1 MPQPG
6 VLVDGLNPDKR
17 AALRRQRVI
26 ATACLVVAALALVG
40 SYFLPAGLWAQAL
53 RATAEAALV
62 GGLADWFAVTALFR
76 HPLGIPVWHTAIIP
90 RRKDR
95 IGAELGAFVADRFL
109 ADDVLLPRLRD
120 WGLAER
126 LAGLLAEPAQR
137 DRVARQVG
145 HLVPHLARL
154 LLDPDVRAA
163 LAGAARRGLAR
174 IDWPTTLAD
183 LLQAAMAEPRFAA
196 LVDTLLDLLR
206 DLLAGSRPRLT
217 AAMADELPR
226 YTPNM
231 VRDKLADVA
240 LFVGRQVLEDLAAP
254 DGAGRARLM
263 TGLQDL
269 ARRLREDQETRL
281 WVAGLL
287 DRLIGDHEIGH
298 VVARVLDD
306 LHRRLGDPDGGTAM
320 AIRQAAADGL
330 VEFGQRLRT
339 DADLRQRLDD
349 ELQALIAR
357 LAHDLR
363 PAIARLIA
371 DTVSRWDN
379 AMVVEQAEL
388 AIGRDLQFVR
398 INGTV
403 VGGLIGLL
411 IFALEATLIH

>member
-1 MPQPG
+1 
-6 VLVDGLNPDKR
+6 VLVDGLMHDKR
-17 AALRRQRVI
+17 AALRRQRTI
-26 ATACLVVAALALVG
+26 ATACLGVAALSLVG
-40 SYFLPAGLWAQAL
+40 SYFLPPGLWTQAL
-53 RATAEAALV
+53 RSTAEAALV

-76 HPLGIPVWHTAIIP
+76 HPLGIPIWHTAIIP

-109 ADDVLLPRLRD
+109 ADEVLLPRLRE

-126 LAGLLAEPAQR
+126 LAALLAEPAQR
-137 DRVARQVG
+137 DRLARQVG

-196 LVDTLLDLLR
+196 LLDSLIDLLR
-206 DLLAGSRPRLT
+206 DLLAGSRPRLA
-217 AAMADELPR
+217 AAMGEELPR
-226 YTPNM
+226 YTPNL

-240 LFVGRQVLEDLAAP
+240 LFVGRQVVEDLAAP
-254 DGAGRARLM
+254 DGAGRARL
-263 TGLQDL
+263 TAGLQDL
-269 ARRLREDQETRL
+269 ARRLRDDEGTRT

-287 DRLIGDHEIGH
+287 DRLIGDREIGH
-298 VVARVLDD
+298 VIGRVLDD
-306 LHRRLGDPDGGTAM
+306 LHRRIGDPDGGTAQ

-330 VEFGQRLRT
+330 VEFGRRLRS
-339 DADLRQRLDD
+339 DADLRQRLND

-357 LAHDLR
+357 LAQDLR

-371 DTVSRWDN
+371 DTVGRWDK

-411 IFALEATLIH
+411 IFAVETLLLH

>member
-1 MPQPG
+1 M
-6 VLVDGLNPDKR
+6 LVDGLTPTADKR
-17 AALRRQRVI
+17 AALRRQRTI

-40 SYFLPAGLWAQAL
+40 SYFLPPGLPAQAL

-76 HPLGIPVWHTAIIP
+76 HPLGIPIWHTAIIP

-95 IGAELGAFVADRFL
+95 IGVELGAFVADRFL

-120 WGLAER
+120 WGLVER

-154 LLDPDVRAA
+154 LLDRDVRAA
-163 LAGAARRGLAR
+163 LAGVARRSLAR
-174 IDWPTTLAD
+174 IDWPTKLAD
-183 LLQAAMAEPRFAA
+183 LLEAAMAEPRFAA
-196 LVDTLLDLLR
+196 LLDTLIDLLR
-206 DLLAGSRPRLT
+206 DLLAGSRPRLA

-226 YTPNM
+226 YTPNL

-240 LFVGRQVLEDLAAP
+240 LFVGRQVVEDLAAP
-254 DGAGRARLM
+254 DGTGRTRLM
-263 TGLQDL
+263 DGLRGL
-269 ARRLREDQETRL
+269 IRRLRDDQETRT

-298 VVARVLDD
+298 VVGRALDD
-306 LHRRLGDPDGGTAM
+306 LHRRLGDPEGGTAI

-330 VEFGQRLRT
+330 VEFGRRLRG

-371 DTVSRWDN
+371 DTVGRWDN

-398 INGTV
+398 INGTL

-411 IFALEATLIH
+411 IFAAEVLLVN